1 MIRQGNIKVSEIMS
15 KQVINIDH
23 MSSLKEAIDVMKDHN
38 VRHLP
43 VMDGKNLVGI
53 ISKSDV
59 DKVKFLESYIQES
72 GNLPSLSI
80 DQIMTKNVNTIQHD
94 DTIREAGEILSLM
107 SYHALPVMHD
117 ENVVGMVTSTDF
129 ILHLLKHCD

>member
-15 KQVINIDH
+15 KQVIKIDH
-23 MSSLKEAIDVMKDHN
+23 KSSLKEAIDILKDYS

-43 VMDGKNLVGI
+43 VMDGNNLVGI
-53 ISKSDV
+53 ISKNDL
-59 DKVKFLESYIQES
+59 DKVKFLESYLNEN

-80 DQIMTKNVNTIQHD
+80 DQIMTKSVNTVQHD

-107 SYHALPVMHD
+107 SYHALPVMD
-117 ENVVGMVTSTDF
+117 GENVVGIVTSTDF
-129 ILHLLKHCD
+129 ILHLLNHCD